1 MKQYILNHPKFT
13 VLATY
18 TNNGKLKRL
27 EAKKGVL
34 YDAAKAGHD
43 FAYIER
49 DIDGEHWKLHQ
60 AEKDAFFN
68 PAQTAWLEFYKKA
81 TEGLDYRFTATD
93 GKALKEIGKHLTS
106 ISANTND
113 AIESF
118 KLILKRWDT
127 LDPFYRH
134 KMQLTFINSQLN
146 TIINLIKNGKQTSG
160 TAGSTN
166 ADDYRQG
173 I

>member
-1 MKQYILNHPKFT
+1 MTKYILQTDKYT
-13 VLATY
+13 VIATY
-18 TNNGKLKRL
+18 TASGKLKYL

-34 YDAAKAGHD
+34 NDATKAGHD
-43 FAYIER
+43 FAHLER
-49 DIDGEHWKLHQ
+49 DIDVEYWKPNQ
-60 AEKDAFFN
+60 SVKNAFFN